1 MAPNTKIDGNSSCVS
16 PLQHLERG
24 AVETRLGTQNLPGS
38 SVMLTRISE
47 DGGQK
52 ERQDTGQ
59 DMILQ
64 EEVTPEKMNNQSTES
79 AFVLLDQAQFGTEK
93 REALNQMSFEQNQN
107 SVEDEQSRG
116 NQEVLINQYDGSV
129 TMGPN
134 VNSVVAF
141 TDQNVPAQA
150 TKKTKTTIDSE
161 VTMTI
166 SAPLERRLMTQE
178 HITATNEDLQAVRTT
193 ESIKKEN

>member
-1 MAPNTKIDGNSSCVS
+1 MAPNSKIDGISSSCVS
-16 PLQHLERG
+16 PHQQLERG

-52 ERQDTGQ
+52 ERQETGQ

-64 EEVTPEKMNNQSTES
+64 EEVTPEKLNQESTER

-107 SVEDEQSRG
+107 SVEDE
-116 NQEVLINQYDGSV
+116 
-129 TMGPN
+129 
-134 VNSVVAF
+134 
-141 TDQNVPAQA
+141 
-150 TKKTKTTIDSE
+150 
-161 VTMTI
+161 
-166 SAPLERRLMTQE
+166 
-178 HITATNEDLQAVRTT
+178 
-193 ESIKKEN
+193 